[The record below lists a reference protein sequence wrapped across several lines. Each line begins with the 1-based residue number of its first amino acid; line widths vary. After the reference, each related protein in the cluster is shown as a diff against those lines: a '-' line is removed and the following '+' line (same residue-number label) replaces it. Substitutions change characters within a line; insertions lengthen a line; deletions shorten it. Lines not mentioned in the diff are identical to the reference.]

1 MAKIK
6 TVFTCQSCSYQSPK
20 WLGRC
25 PDCGTWNTFEE
36 GEAAPKLTAKSAVRG
51 ENSILSTPKTISK
64 VELKKYARL
73 ETGGKEFDRV
83 MGGGI
88 TRGSLTLIGGEP
100 GIGKSTLLMEVCGAL
115 LKEKQ
120 AAKILYVSGEES
132 EAQVAERCKRLG
144 ITSEDFFIFHETR
157 WERVLEALKEIKPDF
172 MVVDSIQ
179 TTVSGQLE
187 SPAGT
192 MTQIRE
198 VTYELMNQTKSLG
211 LTCFIIGH
219 VTKEGS
225 IAGPKILEHMVDTVI
240 YFEGDQY
247 GQYRLLRSMKN
258 RFGNTNEIGI
268 FEMRESGLHEVAN
281 PSQYFLDQTLP
292 DSFGRSLT
300 CILEGTRALF
310 VEIQALVVE
319 NKFGTG
325 RRVTQGLDSN
335 RVALLVAVIDKYVGI
350 PLSYNDIYVNVVG
363 GLKLQGRESDLS
375 VVASLLSSYYA
386 KAIPQNTLFLGEVGL
401 TGEVRTVPMME
412 SRLREASQMNY
423 KKVITS
429 ERAAKEFAGKFK
441 IEIQGIKRA
450 ADLKGMLF

>member
-36 GEAAPKLTAKSAVRG
+36 GEAAPKLAAKAVLRG
-51 ENSILSTPKTISK
+51 ESSNISTPKTISK

-100 GIGKSTLLMEVCGAL
+100 GIGKSTLLMEVCGSL
-115 LKEKQ
+115 LDKKQ
-120 AAKILYVSGEES
+120 ADKILYVSGEES

-144 ITSEDFFIFHETR
+144 ITSESFYIFHETR

-172 MVVDSIQ
+172 LVLDSIE
-179 TTVSGQLE
+179 TTVSSQLD

-192 MTQIRE
+192 LSQIRE

-268 FEMRESGLHEVAN
+268 FEMRESGLHEVEN

-310 VEIQALVVE
+310 VEMQALVVE

-325 RRVTQGLDSN
+325 RRVTQGLDNN

-386 KAIPQNTLFLGEVGL
+386 KAIPQDTLFLGEVGL
-401 TGEVRTVPMME
+401 TGEVRSVPMME

-429 ERAAKEFAGKFK
+429 ERAAKEYAGKFK
-441 IEIQGIKRA
+441 IELQGLKRA
-450 ADLKGMLF
+450 SDLKGMLF

>member
-1 MAKIK
+1 MSAKAI
-6 TVFTCQSCSYQSPK
+6 S
-20 WLGRC
+20 
-25 PDCGTWNTFEE
+25 
-36 GEAAPKLTAKSAVRG
+36 RG
-51 ENSILSTPKTISK
+51 ASSGLSSPKTISK
-64 VELKKYARL
+64 IELKQYARL
-73 ETGGKEFDRV
+73 ETGWKEFDRV
-83 MGGGI
+83 VGGGI

-115 LKEKQ
+115 LSQKQ
-120 AAKILYVSGEES
+120 AEKILYVSGEES
-132 EAQVAERCKRLG
+132 EAQIAERCKRLG
-144 ITSEDFFIFHETR
+144 VSSEDFYIFHETR
-157 WERVLEALKEIKPDF
+157 WERVLESIKEIKPDF
-172 MVVDSIQ
+172 LVIDSIQ
-179 TTVSGQLE
+179 TTVSGQLD

-192 MTQIRE
+192 MSQIRE

-268 FEMRESGLHEVAN
+268 FEMRESGLHEVSN
-281 PSQYFLDQTLP
+281 PSQYFLDQSLP
-292 DSFGRSLT
+292 DSYGRSLT
-300 CILEGTRALF
+300 CIMEGTRALF
-310 VEIQALVVE
+310 VEMQALVVE

-363 GLKLQGRESDLS
+363 GLKLTGRESDLS
-375 VVASLLSSYYA
+375 IVASLLSSFYG
-386 KAIPQNTLFLGEVGL
+386 KTIPQNTLFLGEVGL
-401 TGEVRTVPMME
+401 TGEVRSVPMME

-423 KKVITS
+423 KSVVTS
-429 ERAAKEFAGKFK
+429 ERAAKEYAGKFK
-441 IEIQGIKRA
+441 IEIKSIKRA
-450 ADLKGMLF
+450 SDLKGMLF

>member
-36 GEAAPKLTAKSAVRG
+36 GEAAPKAAAKAVVRG
-51 ENSILSTPKTISK
+51 DSSLISTPKTIAK

-73 ETGGKEFDRV
+73 ATGRAEFDRV

-100 GIGKSTLLMEVCGAL
+100 GIGKSTLLMEVCGDL
-115 LKEKQ
+115 LEQKQ

-132 EAQVAERCKRLG
+132 EAQVAERSKRLG
-144 ITSEDFFIFHETR
+144 ITSEEFYIFHETR
-157 WERVLEALKEIKPDF
+157 WERVLEALRDIKPDF
-172 MVVDSIQ
+172 LVLDSIQ
-179 TTVSGQLE
+179 TTVSGQLD

-192 MTQIRE
+192 LSQIRE
-198 VTYELMNQTKSLG
+198 VTYELMNQTKALG

-240 YFEGDQY
+240 YFEGDQH

-268 FEMRESGLHEVAN
+268 FEMRESGLHEVLN
-281 PSQYFLDQTLP
+281 PSQYFLDSTLT
-292 DSFGRSLT
+292 DAYGRSLT

-325 RRVTQGLDSN
+325 RRVTQGLDNN

-375 VVASLLSSYYA
+375 IVASLLSSYYA
-386 KAIPQNTLFLGEVGL
+386 RPIPQDTLFLGEVGL

-412 SRLREASQMNY
+412 ARLREASQMNY
-423 KKVITS
+423 KRVITS
-429 ERAAKEFAGKFK
+429 ERAAKEFASKFK
-441 IEIQGIKRA
+441 IEIRGMQRA
-450 ADLKGMLF
+450 SDLKGMLF

>member
-1 MAKIK
+1 M
-6 TVFTCQSCSYQSPK
+6 
-20 WLGRC
+20 
-25 PDCGTWNTFEE
+25 
-36 GEAAPKLTAKSAVRG
+36 PKLASKASARDASSV
-51 ENSILSTPKTISK
+51 LSTPKTIST
-64 VELKKYARL
+64 VELKRYARL
-73 ETGGKEFDRV
+73 GTGRNEFDRV
-83 MGGGI
+83 VGGGI

-115 LKEKQ
+115 LAEKQ
-120 AAKILYVSGEES
+120 VEKILYVSGEES
-132 EAQVAERCKRLG
+132 ESQVAERCRRLG
-144 ITSEDFFIFHETR
+144 VKSEEFYIFHETR
-157 WERVLEALKEIKPDF
+157 WERVAEAIKEIKPDF
-172 MVVDSIQ
+172 LVIDSIQ
-179 TTVSGQLE
+179 TTVSGQLD

-192 MTQIRE
+192 MSQIRE
-198 VTYELMNQTKSLG
+198 VTYELMNQTKAQG

-268 FEMRESGLHEVAN
+268 FEMRESGLHEVQN
-281 PSQYFLDQTLP
+281 PSQYFLDQSQP

-319 NKFGTG
+319 NKFANG
-325 RRVTQGLDSN
+325 RRVTQGLDTN

-363 GLKLQGRESDLS
+363 GLKLTGRESDLS
-375 VVASLLSSYYA
+375 VVASLLSSFYN
-386 KAIPQNTLFLGEVGL
+386 KAIPQDTLFLGEVGL
-401 TGEVRTVPMME
+401 TGEVRSVPMME
-412 SRLREASQMNY
+412 SRLREAAQMNY
-423 KKVITS
+423 KRVITS
-429 ERAAKEFAGKFK
+429 ERAAKEHAGKFK
-441 IEIQGIKRA
+441 IDLKGLKRA
-450 ADLKGMLF
+450 SDLKGMLF

>member
-1 MAKIK
+1 MAKVK
-6 TVFTCQSCSYQSPK
+6 TVFTCQSCGYQSPK

-25 PDCGTWNTFEE
+25 PDCNTWNTFEE
-36 GEAAPKLTAKSAVRG
+36 GEAAPKMVAKAAARG
-51 ENSILSTPKTISK
+51 ASSVVSTPKTISK

-73 ETGGKEFDRV
+73 NTGWNEFDRV
-83 MGGGI
+83 VGGGI

-100 GIGKSTLLMEVCGAL
+100 GIGKSTLLMEICGAL
-115 LKEKQ
+115 LQKRQVE
-120 AAKILYVSGEES
+120 KILYVSGEES
-132 EAQVAERCKRLG
+132 ESQVAERCKRLG
-144 ITSEDFFIFHETR
+144 VKSEELYIFHETR
-157 WERVLEALKEIKPDF
+157 WERVVEAIKEIKPDF
-172 MVVDSIQ
+172 LVLDSIQ
-179 TTVSGQLE
+179 TTVSGQLD

-192 MTQIRE
+192 MSQIRE
-198 VTYELMNQTKSLG
+198 VTYELMNQTKAQG

-268 FEMRESGLHEVAN
+268 FEMRESGLHEVQN
-281 PSQYFLDQTLP
+281 PSQYFLDQSLP
-292 DSFGRSLT
+292 DSYGRSLT

-319 NKFGTG
+319 NKFATG

-363 GLKLQGRESDLS
+363 GLKLSGRESDLS
-375 VVASLLSSYYA
+375 VVASLLSSFYN
-386 KAIPQNTLFLGEVGL
+386 KAIPQDTLFLGEVGL
-401 TGEVRTVPMME
+401 TGEVRSVPMVE
-412 SRLREASQMNY
+412 SRLREAAQMNY
-423 KKVITS
+423 QRVITS

-441 IEIQGIKRA
+441 IQLQGIKRA
-450 ADLKGMLF
+450 SDLKGMLF

>member
-6 TVFTCQSCSYQSPK
+6 SVFTCTNCGYQSPK

-25 PDCGTWNTFEE
+25 PDCQTWNTFEE
-36 GEAAPKLTAKSAVRG
+36 GEVQPKSSSRASTRVDVPGASAPKTV
-51 ENSILSTPKTISK
+51 SK
-64 VELKKYARL
+64 IELKKYARL
-73 ETGGKEFDRV
+73 STHWAEFDRV

-115 LKEKQ
+115 LEHKE
-120 AAKILYVSGEES
+120 AGRVLYVSGEES
-132 EAQVAERCKRLG
+132 EAQVAGRTKRLG
-144 ITSEDFFIFHETR
+144 INSDELYVYHETR
-157 WERVLEALKEIKPDF
+157 WERIVDAIRDLKPDF
-172 MVVDSIQ
+172 LVIDSIQ
-179 TTVSGQLE
+179 TTVSGQLD

-192 MTQIRE
+192 MSQIRE
-198 VTYELMNQTKSLG
+198 VTYELMNQAKALG

-240 YFEGDQY
+240 YFEGDQH
-247 GQYRLLRSMKN
+247 GQYRILRSMKN

-268 FEMRESGLHEVAN
+268 FEMLEEGLKEVKN

-300 CILEGTRALF
+300 CVLEGTRALF

-319 NKFGTG
+319 NKFGSG
-325 RRVTQGLDSN
+325 RRVTQGLDTN

-350 PLSYNDIYVNVVG
+350 PLSYNDIYANVVG
-363 GLKLQGRESDLS
+363 GLKIQSRESDLS
-375 VVASLLSSYYA
+375 IVASLLSSYYG
-386 KAIPQNTLFLGEVGL
+386 KAIEPSVLFLGEVGL
-401 TGEVRTVPMME
+401 TGEVRSIPMME
-412 SRLREASQMNY
+412 LRLREAAQMNY
-423 KKVITS
+423 KKVVTS
-429 ERAAKEFAGKFK
+429 ERTAQEYRGKFN
-441 IEIQGIKRA
+441 IELVGLRRA
-450 ADLKGMLF
+450 SELKSFLV